1 MNWKKKF
8 AKPLG
13 NSSNVRANKLH
24 KKLESCTTNAVAVK
38 MCPDL
43 PTFEQY
49 VEEAMF
55 LQQCVLICDDIYI
68 KSDDFSIF

>member
-1 MNWKKKF
+1 
-8 AKPLG
+8 
-13 NSSNVRANKLH
+13 
-24 KKLESCTTNAVAVK
+24 

-55 LQQCVLICDDIYI
+55 LQQCILICDDIYI